1 MYVQQDT
8 GTDGP
13 TVIGETYWQRETS
26 GRRLGETG
34 GAGARGLGL
43 IAWVPLHVGSQASR
57 TCSSSGV
64 GWPQRGWES

>member
-26 GRRLGETG
+26 GRRLGG
-34 GAGARGLGL
+34 QVGRGPGAWG
-43 IAWVPLHVGSQASR
+43 
-57 TCSSSGV
+57 
-64 GWPQRGWES
+64 